1 MEEPGPPARPQ
12 LPQRLI
18 VVPDPPHANRPLPPT
33 PKCGEPAGQTPQQ
46 QRSLQNNFKPSVRIR
61 CRKGV
66 RSVQFVIWK
75 EELIILPRNS
85 IEKLLSV
92 IVDKG
97 KTVIVQLY
105 NKKVL
110 HDIQFAIKLQKK
122 NLIKLLE
129 ISIFILLKMVPTFN
143 IPLVNLPNRLLL
155 DPPKLL
161 TVAIFNLN
169 IPICKHHV

>member
-1 MEEPGPPARPQ
+1 M
-12 LPQRLI
+12 
-18 VVPDPPHANRPLPPT
+18 
-33 PKCGEPAGQTPQQ
+33 
-46 QRSLQNNFKPSVRIR
+46 
-61 CRKGV
+61 
-66 RSVQFVIWK
+66 IWK

-97 KTVIVQLY
+97 ETVIVQLY

-143 IPLVNLPNRLLL
+143 IPLVNLLNRLLL